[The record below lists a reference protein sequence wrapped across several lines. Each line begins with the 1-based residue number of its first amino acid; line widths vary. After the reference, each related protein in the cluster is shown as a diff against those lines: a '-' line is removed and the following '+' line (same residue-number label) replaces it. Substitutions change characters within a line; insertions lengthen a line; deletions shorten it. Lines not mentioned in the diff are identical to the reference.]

1 MNKPIIVVAVIVVI
15 LVLAVIFGTY
25 LGFIPDNFG
34 LLPTDGDGETPPGT
48 TYCDYTDLQILG
60 MLELIS
66 GKSLNNQQ
74 GLAFVDALNMKACG
88 QDDKTYLDIV
98 TYYKTEYV
106 EWDLIGEQSYSGAGW
121 SADTIVWGNDPT
133 VPTSAKSIMTGGG
146 ISIKEY
152 YGYNTMTITG
162 SGTWV
167 TYQAF
172 ALWLLSS

>member
-1 MNKPIIVVAVIVVI
+1 MNKAIIVVGGIIGIVVI
-15 LVLAVIFGTY
+15 AVILGTY

-34 LLPTDGDGETPPGT
+34 ILPTEEGEVPPGT
-48 TYCDYTDLQILG
+48 IDCGYTDLQILG
-60 MLELIS
+60 MLEMIS
-66 GKSLNNQQ
+66 GKTLNNQQ

-88 QDDKTYLDIV
+88 QDDKSYPEIV
-98 TYYKTEYV
+98 SHYKVEYI

-121 SADTIVWGNDPT
+121 SAETIVWGNDPT
-133 VPTSAKSIMTGGG
+133 TPTSARSIITGGG
-146 ISIKEY
+146 VSVKEY
-152 YGYNTMTITG
+152 YDYNTMTITT